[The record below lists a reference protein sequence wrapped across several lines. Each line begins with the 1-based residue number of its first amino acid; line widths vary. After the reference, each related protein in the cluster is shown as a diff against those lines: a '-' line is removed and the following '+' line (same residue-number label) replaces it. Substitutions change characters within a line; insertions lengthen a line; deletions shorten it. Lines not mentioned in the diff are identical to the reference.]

1 MTFWT
6 LTATL
11 PVRLYNTYNIFLIT
25 YDFQENLNQ
34 SSESGDAQSSSSGMK
49 KWKYPRNESFI
60 VDMNNPPQ
68 TIDEEEKIE
77 TIPEENDKGID
88 ETDKKEEV
96 SSQHL

>member
-1 MTFWT
+1 
-6 LTATL
+6 
-11 PVRLYNTYNIFLIT
+11 
-25 YDFQENLNQ
+25 
-34 SSESGDAQSSSSGMK
+34 MK

-88 ETDKKEEV
+88 ETDNKEEV